1 MELPSKIDIQVVC
14 DGEINLGDVIVRM
27 TVRAGTKNPFL
38 IEFPKTNKEGKTSIT
53 AIEFKDQVDF
63 QSAMGVMD
71 YNGSIETASQVVS
84 IDLDLRYKDEL
95 LVKFL
100 EISRKGY
107 LDGYERLKWAS
118 SDEKIS
124 YYLSCRNGKF
134 YTKPQSVEIR
144 PNEIIQFAISKNA
157 A

>member
-1 MELPSKIDIQVVC
+1 MELPSRIDIQVVC
-14 DGEINLGDVIVRM
+14 DGESNLGDIIVRM

-53 AIEFKDQVDF
+53 AVEFKDQVDF

-84 IDLDLRYKDEL
+84 IDLDSRYKDEL
-95 LVKFL
+95 FL

-107 LDGYERLKWAS
+107 LNGHERLKWAY

-124 YYLSCRNGKF
+124 YYLSCTNGKF

-144 PNEIIQFAISKNA
+144 PNEFIQFTISKNA

>member
-1 MELPSKIDIQVVC
+1 MELPQRLIFKLYAMVR
-14 DGEINLGDVIVRM
+14 INLGDVIVRM

-53 AIEFKDQVDF
+53 AIEFKEQVDF

-84 IDLDLRYKDEL
+84 IDLNLHRELLKDEL
-95 LVKFL
+95 FL

-107 LDGYERLKWAS
+107 LRW
-118 SDEKIS
+118 
-124 YYLSCRNGKF
+124 
-134 YTKPQSVEIR
+134 IR
-144 PNEIIQFAISKNA
+144 KT
-157 A
+157 